1 MKTLQ
6 GTITSMK
13 TPKTVRVTVA
23 RQWQHPLYGKFV
35 KRTKNYAC
43 HYENIDLQMGDT
55 VIIEE
60 CRPISKTKKFKV
72 VEKVTK

>member
-6 GTITSMK
+6 GTVTSVK

-43 HYENIDLQMGDT
+43 HYENLELHEGDT
-55 VIIEE
+55 VIIQE
-60 CRPISKTKKFKV
+60 CRPLSKTKKFV
-72 VEKVTK
+72 VTEKVAE

>member
-6 GTITSMK
+6 GTVTSLK
-13 TPKTVRVTVA
+13 TPKTARVTVS
-23 RQWQHPLYGKFV
+23 RKWQHPLYGKFV

-43 HYENIDLQMGDT
+43 HYESIDLQEGDT

-60 CRPISKTKKFKV
+60 CRPLSKTKKFIVK
-72 VEKVTK
+72 EKVTE